1 MNSTVKWINEYV
13 TGLGLPI
20 LLCVAGIFLFSALGR
35 YIFSPKAF
43 KKLFS
48 GDQSSKSSFSALC
61 LALAGTLGVGNITGT
76 AAAIAVGGAGAV
88 FWMWVCAIISSVLKY
103 SETVLAIAYR
113 QKTSDGKHRGGAYQY
128 IKNGLGSPFL
138 AIIFSVICLITSVT
152 MGNMTQVRAASN
164 AIDFL
169 PNSVL
174 GAVFFVTVL
183 LITLGGGK
191 RISAFSVKVVP
202 PLCLVY
208 SLSALAVIIMNA
220 DKLGAVTA
228 LIVSEAFTPRA
239 GGVGIAAYLCFPALR
254 LGITRGIMSSEAGC
268 GSAPTAHAQAETDDP
283 VRQGL
288 FGMIEVVC
296 DTLIL
301 CTLTAYAVLL
311 SGVPL
316 SGEAT
321 DIALSAF
328 SSVLG
333 EPIRALLGIAIFF
346 FALAAV
352 SCWAFYG
359 QESLINLGLGKRALS
374 IYGIIYAFFAFA
386 GCVIPESSLWE
397 LSDLSVA
404 LMALINITVLLLLSP
419 CIIKITK
426 RSFSKS
432 TLYPF

>member
-1 MNSTVKWINEYV
+1 MESTLKWINEYV

-20 LLCVAGIFLFSALGR
+20 LLAVAGIFLFSSLGK
-35 YIFSPKAF
+35 YIFSPKAI

-48 GDQSSKSSFSALC
+48 GDKSSFSALC

-76 AAAIAVGGAGAV
+76 AAAIAIGGAGAV

-113 QKTSDGKHRGGAYQY
+113 EKTPNGNYRGGAYHY

-138 AIIFSVICLITSVT
+138 AIIFSSVCLITSLT
-152 MGNMTQVRAASN
+152 MGNMTQVRAAAD
-164 AIDFL
+164 AISFL
-169 PNSVL
+169 PNPVL
-174 GAVFFVTVL
+174 GVTFFVTVL

-208 SLSALAVIIMNA
+208 SLSALAVITMNA
-220 DKLGAVTA
+220 DRLGEVTA
-228 LIVSEAFTPRA
+228 LILTEAFTPRA
-239 GGVGIAAYLCFPALR
+239 GSVGIAAYLCFPALR

-268 GSAPTAHAQAETDDP
+268 GSAPTAHAQASTNDP
-283 VRQGL
+283 VRQGI
-288 FGMIEVVC
+288 FGMLEVIC
-296 DTLIL
+296 DTLVL

-316 SGEAT
+316 SGDAT
-321 DIALSAF
+321 DIALNAF

-333 EPIRALLGIAIFF
+333 EPVRILLGIAIFF
-346 FALAAV
+346 FSLAAV

-359 QESLINLGLGKRALS
+359 QESLINLGSGKRALRF
-374 IYGIIYAFFAFA
+374 YGIIYAFFAFA

-419 CIIKITK
+419 HVIKITK
-426 RSFSKS
+426 HSLSKS
-432 TLYPF
+432 NLYPF

>member
-1 MNSTVKWINEYV
+1 MKNVIKWVNQNI
-13 TGLGLPI
+13 TGPGLPI
-20 LLCVAGIFLFSALGR
+20 LLFIAGSFLFVSLCR
-35 YIFSPKAF
+35 YLFNVHAIRKSFSEKETN
-43 KKLFS
+43 
-48 GDQSSKSSFSALC
+48 KSSFSSLC

-103 SETVLAIAYR
+103 SETVLAMKYR
-113 QKTSDGKHRGGAYQY
+113 ETRADGTVHGGAYQY
-128 IKNGLGSPFL
+128 IKNGLESPFL
-138 AIIFSVICLITSVT
+138 AVLFSVICLITSLT
-152 MGNMTQVRAASN
+152 MGNMTQVRAA
-164 AIDFL
+164 ADGARFL
-169 PNSVL
+169 PNVIL
-174 GAVFFVTVL
+174 GVIFFITVL

-191 RISAFSVKVVP
+191 RISSFSVKVVP

-208 SLSALAVIIMNA
+208 AVCAIMVIIMNV
-220 DKLGAVTA
+220 DKIGDVTKT
-228 LIVSEAFTPRA
+228 IITDAFTPTA
-239 GGVGIAAYLCFPALR
+239 GVSGIMGFLCSPALR

-268 GSAPTAHAQAETDDP
+268 GSAPMAHARAETENP

-301 CTLTAYAVLL
+301 CTLTAYTVLL

-321 DIALSAF
+321 DIALNAF

-333 EPIRALLGIAIFF
+333 EPVRVILGISIFF

-359 QESLINLGLGKRALS
+359 QESLLNLGASRKLVRA
-374 IYGIIYAFFAFA
+374 YGLIFAVFSFV
-386 GCVIPESSLWE
+386 GCVISENSLWE
-397 LSDLSVA
+397 LSDLSVS
-404 LMALINITVLLLLSP
+404 LMALINITALLLLAP
-419 CIIKITK
+419 EIIKITK
-426 RSFSKS
+426 KG
-432 TLYPF
+432 

>member
-1 MNSTVKWINEYV
+1 MNLAVKFINEYV

-20 LLCVAGIFLFSALGR
+20 LLFVAGIFLFSALGR

-43 KKLFS
+43 RKLFS
-48 GDQSSKSSFSALC
+48 GDKSSKSSFSALC

-88 FWMWVCAIISSVLKY
+88 FWMWVCAVISSVLKY

-113 QKTSDGKHRGGAYQY
+113 EKTANGTYRGGAYHY
-128 IKNGLGSPFL
+128 IKNGLKSPFC
-138 AIIFSVICLITSVT
+138 AIIFSVVCLITSLT
-152 MGNMTQVRAASN
+152 MGNMTQVRAASD

-169 PNSVL
+169 PNAAL
-174 GAVFFVTVL
+174 GVVFFITVL
-183 LITLGGGK
+183 TITLGGGK

-208 SLSALAVIIMNA
+208 SLSALAVIVMNA
-220 DKLGAVTA
+220 DKLGEVTS
-228 LIVSEAFTPRA
+228 LILSEAFTPRA

-288 FGMIEVVC
+288 FGMIEVIC
-296 DTLIL
+296 DTLVL

-321 DIALSAF
+321 DVALNAF
-328 SSVLG
+328 SAVLG
-333 EPIRALLGIAIFF
+333 EPIRVLLGIAIFF

-359 QESLINLGLGKRALS
+359 QESLINLGAGKRTLS
-374 IYGIIYAFFAFA
+374 VYGIIYAFFAFA
-386 GCVIPESSLWE
+386 GCVIPETSLWE

-404 LMALINITVLLLLSP
+404 IMALINITVLLLLSP
-419 CIIKITK
+419 CIIKETK
-426 RSFSKS
+426 KSLSKT

>member
-1 MNSTVKWINEYV
+1 MDKINEYV

-20 LLCVAGIFLFSALGR
+20 LLFVAGIFLFSALGK
-35 YIFSPKAF
+35 YIFSPGAF

-48 GDQSSKSSFSALC
+48 GDKSSKSSFSALC

-76 AAAIAVGGAGAV
+76 AAAIAVGGAGTV
-88 FWMWVCAIISSVLKY
+88 FWMWVCAVISSVLKY
-103 SETVLAIAYR
+103 SETVLAISYR
-113 QKTSDGKHRGGAYQY
+113 EKTPDGKHRGGAYHY
-128 IKNGLGSPFL
+128 IKNGLKSPFW
-138 AIIFSVICLITSVT
+138 AIIFSVVCLITSLT
-152 MGNMTQVRAASN
+152 MGNMTQVRAATD

-169 PNSVL
+169 PSAAL
-174 GAVFFVTVL
+174 GATFFVTVL

-220 DKLGAVTA
+220 DKLGEVTA
-228 LIVSEAFTPRA
+228 FIISEAFTPRA

-283 VRQGL
+283 VKQGL
-288 FGMIEVVC
+288 FGMIEVIC
-296 DTLIL
+296 DTLVL

-333 EPIRALLGIAIFF
+333 EPIRILLSIAIFF

-359 QESLINLGLGKRALS
+359 QESLINLGLGRRALRA
-374 IYGIIYAFFAFA
+374 YGIIYAFFAFTS
-386 GCVIPESSLWE
+386 CVIPESSRWE

-419 CIIKITK
+419 RVIKITK
-426 RSFSKS
+426 RSLSKS

>member
-1 MNSTVKWINEYV
+1 MDIIIEYV
-13 TGLGLPI
+13 TGLGLPV
-20 LLCVAGIFLFSALGR
+20 LLFVAGIFLFSALGR

-43 KKLFS
+43 RRLTLRDKT
-48 GDQSSKSSFSALC
+48 SKSSFSSLC

-76 AAAIAVGGAGAV
+76 AAAIAVGGAGTV
-88 FWMWVCAIISSVLKY
+88 FWLWVCAGISSVLKY

-113 QKTSDGKHRGGAYQY
+113 ERSADGKHRGGAFQY

-138 AIIFSVICLITSVT
+138 AIIFSIVCLITSVT
-152 MGNMTQVRAASN
+152 MGNMTQVRATTD
-164 AIDFL
+164 AIEFI
-169 PNSVL
+169 PSTAL
-174 GAVFFVTVL
+174 GALFFITVL

-191 RISAFSVKVVP
+191 RITDFSVRVVP
-202 PLCLVY
+202 PLCAVY
-208 SLSALAVIIMNA
+208 SLCALAVIILNA
-220 DKLGAVTA
+220 DRLGEVTSM
-228 LIVSEAFTPRA
+228 IISEAFTPRA
-239 GGVGIAAYLCFPALR
+239 GCAGIGAYLCFPALR

-268 GSAPTAHAQAETDDP
+268 GSAPMAHAQAETDDP

-288 FGMIEVVC
+288 FGMIEVIC
-296 DTLIL
+296 DTLLL

-328 SSVLG
+328 ASVLG
-333 EPIRALLGIAIFF
+333 EPIRAVLGVSIFF

-359 QESLINLGLGKRALS
+359 QESLLNLGFGKRALRV
-374 IYGIIYAFFAFA
+374 YGVFYAVCSFA
-386 GCVIPESSLWE
+386 GCIISEGSLWE

-404 LMALINITVLLLLSP
+404 LMALINVTVLLLLSSTVV
-419 CIIKITK
+419 KTT
-426 RSFSKS
+426 RSI
-432 TLYPF
+432 LYPS